1 MLKKPFYRPISYL
14 SFIVYLHINICNSI
28 MKGRIFKIIVFY
40 LIFLGIRNIC
50 FMSVTVAQTN
60 ISWAD
65 SVLKTLSLEEKIA
78 QLIIIRAHSDKD
90 ESYCQQLI
98 KYVEKYKI
106 GGVCFFQ
113 GGPYR
118 QASLTNRLQ
127 AVSSIPLMV
136 SIDGEWGLGMRL
148 DSVTLYPRQM
158 ALGAGNDTSAIYK
171 MGASMARQCHR
182 LGIHVNFAPCVDVNN
197 NAKNPVINS
206 RSFGSDPQKVANCA
220 TAYAKGMQDNGLM
233 ACVKHFPGHGDTK
246 VDSHKDAPIINHSL
260 QRLDSIELYP
270 FEKLFN
276 QNVDAVM
283 VGHLL
288 IPALD
293 SAKDAIATCSKK
305 ITTDLLQKQMN
316 FKGLIFTDG
325 LEMGGIVK
333 MFPQGELEVRCL
345 MAGCDVLLLPN
356 EFPIVSMAIKQALL
370 DGRLSIEDINH
381 KCLKVLKMK
390 EKYVLN
396 RSNPIPLENIEQ
408 DLNSSYIDAL
418 NATLMQ
424 KAITVLS
431 NKNNILPL
439 NDTKKGLHLRE
450 SRSNDL
456 TLKTILERYL
466 NITTITEKETLAN
479 SAKKINLAKQNI
491 DYIIVSLSNL
501 RQYPNKQYGM
511 HEKTIQFL
519 ENLTNERIPVI
530 LLLTGNPY
538 ALNELPFADKFA
550 AIVVSY
556 HPLPFADLALG
567 EAICGKKDIRGQL
580 PIELNQF
587 TLNTGISLNKNKINE
602 NKLNLIKNKIDT
614 IVEKSI
620 QEKAFPG
627 CQLLIAQRDNILYKK
642 NYGSFTYDDKRFVND
657 STIYDLASLT
667 KIMATT
673 LAIMKLY
680 EEGKINLN
688 AKLSNYLPET
698 KNSNKSNVPIYKL
711 LTHTAGLQAWMA
723 FYKETLNNDK
733 SFREDL
739 WQNNYSP
746 EYALNVAKN
755 KYLRT
760 DYADSVLIKII
771 NSPLRKD
778 TSYLYSDMG
787 FYLLAE
793 IIHRISGK
801 TIDVY
806 LYDNFYKPMQLK
818 NTCFNPLEKIDK
830 ERIAPTE
837 YDTLFRHQLLCGYV
851 HDQGAALLGGISG
864 HAGLFSNIDD
874 LYAIAS
880 MWLNNGIYK
889 NHRYL
894 QKSTIDFFTSYYFP
908 KGHSCR
914 RALGFDK
921 PSRGNAPS
929 PCCKAASSQSFG
941 HSGFTGT
948 FIWIDPHYDLI
959 YIFLSNRVHPSAEN
973 NKLNSLNVRSNIHS
987 IAYQIF
993 D

>member
-1 MLKKPFYRPISYL
+1 MKGNFFKKIVF
-14 SFIVYLHINICNSI
+14 SFIFICIGNI
-28 MKGRIFKIIVFY
+28 F
-40 LIFLGIRNIC
+40 
-50 FMSVTVAQTN
+50 FMPSSVAQTN

-65 SVLKTLSLEEKIA
+65 SVLKTLTLDEKIA
-78 QLIIIRAHSDKD
+78 QLMMIRAHSNKD
-90 ESYCQQLI
+90 EAYNQQLV
-98 KYVEKYKI
+98 KYVEKHKI
-106 GGVCFFQ
+106 GGLCFFQ

-118 QASLTNRLQ
+118 QAALTNRLQ
-127 AVSSIPLMV
+127 AVSEIPLMV

-158 ALGAGNDTSAIYK
+158 ALGATNDTSAIYK
-171 MGASMARQCHR
+171 MGASMAQQCRR

-197 NAKNPVINS
+197 NAMNPVINS
-206 RSFGSDPQKVANCA
+206 RSFGSDPQRVANCA

-270 FEKLFN
+270 FNELF
-276 QNVDAVM
+276 QQGVDAVM

-293 SAKDAIATCSKK
+293 SVQNAIATCSKK
-305 ITTDLLQKQMN
+305 ISTDLLQKQMN
-316 FKGLIFTDG
+316 FKGLIFTDA

-333 MFPQGELEVRCL
+333 LFPQGELEVRCL
-345 MAGCDVLLLPN
+345 IAGCDVLLIPG
-356 EFPIVSMAIKQALL
+356 EFSVVAMAIKQALL
-370 DGRLSIEDINH
+370 DGRLTIEDIDN
-381 KCLKVLKMK
+381 KCLKILKMK

-396 RSNPIPLENIEQ
+396 NSKSIDLENIKQ
-408 DLNSSYIDAL
+408 DLNLSYVDAL
-418 NATLMQ
+418 NAQLMQ
-424 KAITVLS
+424 KAVTLLS

-439 NDTKKGLHLRE
+439 EKTKKGLYLRE
-450 SRSNDL
+450 SRSNDF
-456 TLKTILERYL
+456 TLKTTLERYL
-466 NITTITEKETLAN
+466 DITTITEKESLAN
-479 SAKKINLAKQNI
+479 ATKKINDAKQNV

-501 RQYPNKQYGM
+501 HQYPSKQYGLN
-511 HEKTIQFL
+511 EKSIQFL
-519 ENLTNERIPVI
+519 KNLTNENIPVI
-530 LLLTGNPY
+530 LLLSGNPY
-538 ALNELPFADKFA
+538 ALNEFPFADKFA
-550 AIVVSY
+550 AIVVGY
-556 HPLPFADLALG
+556 HPLPMADLAIG
-567 EAICGKKDIRGQL
+567 EAICGKNAISGQL

-587 TLNTGISLNKNKINE
+587 PLHTGIFLSE
-602 NKLNLIKNKIDT
+602 NKVDEKKIKIIENEIDT
-614 IVEKSI
+614 IVENAI
-620 QEKAFPG
+620 QKKAFPG
-627 CQLLIAQRDNILYKK
+627 CQILIAQKNNILFKK
-642 NYGSFTYDDKRFVND
+642 NYGSYTYDDKRLIND
-657 STIYDLASLT
+657 NTIYDLASLT
-667 KIMATT
+667 KVMATT

-680 EEGKINLN
+680 EDGKIDLN
-688 AKLSNYLPET
+688 AKLSKYLPET
-698 KNSNKSNVPIYKL
+698 KNSNKSNIPIYRL
-711 LTHTAGLQAWMA
+711 LTHTAGLQAWIA
-723 FYKETLNNDK
+723 FYKATLNNDN
-733 SFREDL
+733 SFREEL
-739 WQNNYSP
+739 WKEEYSP
-746 EYALNVAKN
+746 DYALNVAKN
-755 KYLRT
+755 EYLRT
-760 DYADSVLIKII
+760 DYADTILTQII

-801 TIDVY
+801 TLDIY
-806 LYDNFYKPMQLK
+806 LYENFYKPMQLK
-818 NTCFNPLEKIDK
+818 NTCFNPLEKINK

-837 YDTLFRHQLLCGYV
+837 NDTLFRRQLLCGYV

-874 LYAIAS
+874 LYAIAF
-880 MWLNNGIYK
+880 MLVNNGFYK
-889 NHRYL
+889 NYRYL
-894 QKSTIDFFTSYYFP
+894 QKSTIDYFTSYYFP

-929 PCCKAASSQSFG
+929 PCCKAVSSQSFG

-987 IAYQIF
+987 IAYKFF